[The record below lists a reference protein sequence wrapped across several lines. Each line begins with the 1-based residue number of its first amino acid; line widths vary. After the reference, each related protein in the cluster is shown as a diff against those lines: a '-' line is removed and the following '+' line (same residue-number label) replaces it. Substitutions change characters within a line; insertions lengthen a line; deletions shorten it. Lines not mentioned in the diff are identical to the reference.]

1 MSHIQRSEVCP
12 GAPGS
17 NNQCPS
23 AHLGSNGQTDFWVPR
38 VSAISGRISFL
49 ARWGGPP
56 RRARGNA
63 LSGLRGYEKGF
74 SGGMVRTLSVKS
86 VQSLVTP
93 VGLMAVEITLQELNY
108 RSGARTYL
116 EVLLNGPPRRA
127 RGKLSKRMT
136 RIRGKAINN
145 DSRRSGVESGYQK
158 RRKKKPTAKKRKDAK
173 NCSGKYFVFVALGP
187 CGETRFYSQG
197 GNRGGRRIPSNDA
210 Y

>member
-1 MSHIQRSEVCP
+1 MLHRAYDRFRNIHAIACEHHEKIANESHSTIRSLP
-12 GAPGS
+12 WSAGG

-74 SGGMVRTLSVKS
+74 SGDMVRTLSVKS
-86 VQSLVTP
+86 VQSVVMP
-93 VGLMAVEITLQELNY
+93 VGLMAVEITLQELNS
-108 RSGARTYL
+108 RSDARAYL
-116 EVLLNGPPRRA
+116 EVLLNGPRIA
-127 RGKLSKRMT
+127 RIT

-145 DSRRSGVESGYQK
+145 DSRRSGVESG
-158 RRKKKPTAKKRKDAK
+158 
-173 NCSGKYFVFVALGP
+173 S
-187 CGETRFYSQG
+187 
-197 GNRGGRRIPSNDA
+197 
-210 Y
+210 